1 LELEFEV
8 IDLSMPIKS
17 LETPVFPG
25 YPQPLKTIFTLLSVH
40 GYNSN
45 VWTFVEHTATHVDA
59 PRHFFDDKPTIDEM
73 PLSTY
78 VGWATALDFSNVEP
92 EHEITRAEI
101 EDRLNALPFKV
112 GKGWILLFYTGYT
125 EKAGTEEWLK
135 HPVLGE
141 EAIRFLA
148 DLGVKAIGVDAPSPD
163 RAPFPAHNILLP
175 RGIAIYENL
184 VNLDKL
190 VGKKA
195 LFIGAPLKLV
205 GGTASPV
212 RALALLFREK

>member
-1 LELEFEV
+1 MEPEFEV

-25 YPQPLKTIFTLLSVH
+25 YPQPLRTIFTLLSKH

-45 VWTFVEHTATHVDA
+45 VWAFVEHTATHVDA
-59 PRHFFDDKPTIDEM
+59 PRHFFDDGLSIDKM
-73 PLSTY
+73 DLSTY
-78 VGWATALDFSNVEP
+78 VGWATALDFSMVEP
-92 EHEITRAEI
+92 EHEISRVEI
-101 EDRLNALPFKV
+101 EERLRSLPFSV

-125 EKAGTEEWLK
+125 EKAGSEDWLK

-141 EAIRFLA
+141 DALMFLVE
-148 DLGVKAIGVDAPSPD
+148 LGVKAIGLDAPSPD

-184 VNLDKL
+184 SNLDKI
-190 VGKKA
+190 VGKKV
-195 LFIGAPLKLV
+195 LFVGAPLKLV
-205 GGTASPV
+205 EGTASPV
-212 RALALLFREK
+212 RALAIVFK